1 MLDVVICDD
10 DALQSKYIARIVN
23 RALGDMPHDTEIFS
37 SPQKLLEK
45 IKAGNYA
52 PDIAVLYIAMEELD
66 GINLA
71 ARLNELVPRCRII
84 FLTGYLG
91 YATDV
96 YSAEHSYFILK
107 NELETRIETALKKT
121 LVSLNIAESNVPS
134 LIIKSRGAT
143 TPVSIGTVE
152 YIERIGRR
160 TKVKTAQ
167 GEIMTSQAVSELIS
181 DETEKH
187 FIHCHQSFWVRA
199 QAVQSM
205 EAGEFIMKSG
215 ERVPISRSQ
224 KTRVKELF
232 FASLISADN

>member
-1 MLDVVICDD
+1 MLDIVICDD
-10 DALQSKYIARIVN
+10 DALQSKYTARIVN
-23 RALGDMPHDTEIFS
+23 STLGDMPHDTEIFS

-45 IKAGNYA
+45 ITAGYYA
-52 PDIAVLYIAMEELD
+52 PDIAVLDIAMKELD

-71 ARLNELVPRCRII
+71 ARLNALVPRCRII

-107 NELETRIETALKKT
+107 NELEARIETALKKA
-121 LVSLNIAESNVPS
+121 LVSLNIAESSVPS
-134 LIIKSRGAT
+134 IIIKSRGAT

-167 GEIMTSQAVSELIS
+167 GELMTSQAVSELIS

-187 FIHCHQSFWVRA
+187 LSTAIRA
-199 QAVQSM
+199 FGCAHRPCRAWKRANLS
-205 EAGEFIMKSG
+205 
-215 ERVPISRSQ
+215 
-224 KTRVKELF
+224 
-232 FASLISADN
+232 